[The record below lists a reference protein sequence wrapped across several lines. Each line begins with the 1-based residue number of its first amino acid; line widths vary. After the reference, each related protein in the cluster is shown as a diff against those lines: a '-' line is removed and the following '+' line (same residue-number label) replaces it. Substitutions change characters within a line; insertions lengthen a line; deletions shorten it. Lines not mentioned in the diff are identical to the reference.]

1 MRNCNCVMMKTKINS
16 VTLCCQISW
25 HGYCVHVRCVYLYF
39 LPQYNP
45 WKFWQ
50 GSALQIALTWTSFK
64 SNYLKL
70 LYVLSCGKIL
80 LPKSKQV
87 LILAVYPNLCLAG
100 LSLPKKLENI
110 LIINV
115 LQNILDDNLETWGLK
130 AYMEWSLCYYI
141 YHIYWRMPCLK
152 LHF

>member
-1 MRNCNCVMMKTKINS
+1 MWKNTLAKIQAS
-16 VTLCCQISW
+16 VD
-25 HGYCVHVRCVYLYF
+25 
-39 LPQYNP
+39 
-45 WKFWQ
+45 
-50 GSALQIALTWTSFK
+50 
-64 SNYLKL
+64 
-70 LYVLSCGKIL
+70 LSSL
-80 LPKSKQV
+80 S
-87 LILAVYPNLCLAG
+87 NLCLAG

-110 LIINV
+110 LIINA